1 VTHHVQYGPHII
13 AYTVQERPDLGAH
26 YLSVAQGEGVVLKG
40 PPLLPAQ
47 ADQLVLKK
55 ARWVL
60 AKLELVRTPQ
70 PGDIVTGSR
79 IAYLG
84 RQYYTE
90 VVFDTT
96 LTKARVTFNHSSF
109 RIQVSPASDVQA
121 AITQALEAFFR
132 AKARQKITPRLRQL
146 TARTGLT
153 CTNLRFRQMAKR
165 WGSCTSENTIILNP
179 EVVKLPFTLIDYVI
193 VHELCHTKV
202 KNHSKDFWVEVAQH
216 CPNWLALDAQLAAV
230 KG

>member
-1 VTHHVQYGPHII
+1 MTHHVQYGPHTI
-13 AYTVQERPDLGAH
+13 AYTVQERPDLEAH

-90 VVFDTT
+90 VVFDIT
-96 LTKARVTFNHSSF
+96 LPKARVIFNHSSF
-109 RIQVSPASDVQA
+109 RIRVSPAGDVQA
-121 AITQALEAFFR
+121 AIAQALEAFFR
-132 AKARQKITPRLRQL
+132 AKAREKITPRVRQW
-146 TARTGLT
+146 AAKTGLDYSE
-153 CTNLRFRQMAKR
+153 LKFRQMPKR
-165 WGSCTSENTIILNP
+165 WGSCTSSNVLLLNP
-179 EVVKLPFTLIDYVI
+179 EVVKLPYTLIDYVI

-202 KNHSKDFWVEVAQH
+202 KNHSKEFWAELAH
-216 CPNWLALDAQLAAV
+216 RLPNWRELDARM
-230 KG
+230 GEM

>member
-1 VTHHVQYGPHII
+1 MQHVQYGPHTI
-13 AYTVQERPDLGAH
+13 AYTVQERPDLAAH

-40 PPLLPAQ
+40 PPLPPAQ
-47 ADQLVLKK
+47 ADQLVLRK

-60 AKLELVRTPQ
+60 AKLELVRVVQ

-90 VVFDTT
+90 VMFDAT
-96 LTKARVTFNHSSF
+96 LPQARVTFNHSSF
-109 RIQVSPASDVQA
+109 RIQVSPLGDVQA
-121 AITQALEAFFR
+121 AIAQALAAFFR
-132 AKARQKITPRLRQL
+132 AKAREKIAPRVQQW
-146 TARTGLT
+146 AAKTGLDYSS
-153 CTNLRFRQMAKR
+153 LKFRQMPKR
-165 WGSCTSENTIILNP
+165 WGSCTPANVLLLNY

-202 KNHSKDFWVEVAQH
+202 KSHGKAFWAEVAR
-216 CPNWLALDAQLAAV
+216 WLPGWAELDARVGAV
-230 KG
+230 RG